1 MLTDSPT
8 PVPPVDTEKTLDAL
22 LGDLKMPEGHKP
34 VSKKV
39 AASNYKFD
47 KQYSTPGQIA
57 TQLRAYEQEIVSG
70 PSQVR
75 HYVTN
80 KLIEISGCG
89 DVKHEIKALEL
100 LGKIATVG
108 LFSDNSQ
115 ITVTHTTSSDLE
127 EAIKNRIKALVN
139 SNIIDIVP
147 EEEAELETEEPEAQ
161 EEQENQEE
169 NQEDKQE

>member
-1 MLTDSPT
+1 MLFRS
-8 PVPPVDTEKTLDAL
+8 
-22 LGDLKMPEGHKP
+22 
-34 VSKKV
+34 
-39 AASNYKFD
+39 
-47 KQYSTPGQIA
+47 
-57 TQLRAYEQEIVSG
+57 
-70 PSQVR
+70 
-75 HYVTN
+75 
-80 KLIEISGCG
+80 LIEISGCG

-147 EEEAELETEEPEAQ
+147 EEEVELETEEPEAQ

>member
-127 EAIKNRIKALVN
+127 EAIKNKIKALLN

-147 EEEAELETEEPEAQ
+147 EEETEVQ
-161 EEQENQEE
+161 EEQEAQEE

>member
-57 TQLRAYEQEIVSG
+57 TQLRAYEQEIISG

-89 DVKHEIKALEL
+89 DIKHEIKALEL

-127 EAIKNRIKALVN
+127 EAIKNKIKALLN
-139 SNIIDIVP
+139 SNVIDIVP
-147 EEEAELETEEPEAQ
+147 EEEPETEEPEAQ
-161 EEQENQEE
+161 EENQENQE

>member
-127 EAIKNRIKALVN
+127 EAIKNKIKALLN
-139 SNIIDIVP
+139 SNVIDIVP
-147 EEEAELETEEPEAQ
+147 EEEAELETEEPEEP
-161 EEQENQEE
+161 EEQEEPEKTPETPQE
-169 NQEDKQE
+169 

>member
-1 MLTDSPT
+1 MLFRS
-8 PVPPVDTEKTLDAL
+8 
-22 LGDLKMPEGHKP
+22 
-34 VSKKV
+34 KV

-127 EAIKNRIKALVN
+127 EAIKNKIKALLN
-139 SNIIDIVP
+139 SNVIDIVP
-147 EEEAELETEEPEAQ
+147 EEEAELETEEPEEP
-161 EEQENQEE
+161 EEQEEPEKTPETPQE
-169 NQEDKQE
+169 